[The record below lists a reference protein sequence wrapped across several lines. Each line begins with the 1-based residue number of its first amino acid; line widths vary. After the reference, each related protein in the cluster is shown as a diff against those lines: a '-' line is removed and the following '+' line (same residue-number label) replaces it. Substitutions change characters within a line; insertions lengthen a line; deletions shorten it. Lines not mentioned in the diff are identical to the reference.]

1 MAEEKK
7 DKLTTS
13 KSLTDMQLMPDWNE
27 EEEEAKDA
35 ELEKK
40 LVKERKTQGRKMMKG
55 ME

>member
-7 DKLTTS
+7 KTS
-13 KSLTDMQLMPDWNE
+13 LQDLDVDMNPEWKS

-40 LVKERKTQGRKMMKG
+40 LVQERKTIGKKMMKG